1 MGEFALG
8 QPVPRFEDPRL
19 LRGGGRYVDDMVLP
33 RMAFGH
39 VLRSPHAHAR
49 IRSID
54 ATAAKAV
61 PGVHAVLTGSDW
73 EASGWGDLPSAAG
86 NKRRDGAPAYR
97 PRYPALVKDR
107 VRWVGDY
114 VAFVVAETTHQA
126 ADAAELIAVEYEP
139 LPAIVSTAAAMEP
152 RAARVWDASP
162 DNISFVYLEG
172 DKAATDAAFARAAH
186 VVRHEFVINRV
197 TAATM
202 EPRGCIGDYNAAA
215 DHYTIYTTLQRTHA
229 YRSELARQI
238 LKVPE
243 SKVRVV
249 AGDIGGSFGM
259 KSAIY
264 NEVALVLL
272 ASKLTGRPVKWTSTR
287 SEAFLGDAQAR
298 DNITEAELAL
308 DADGHFLGLRVKT
321 IAAVGAYPQAGS
333 NAFVANLGTLAGV
346 YRTPA
351 VYADVTAVYT
361 NTNPMRAYRGNGR
374 PEAAYVIER
383 MVDLA
388 ADELQIDPVDLRR
401 RNMIPPEAMPFKSGL
416 TFTYDC
422 GEFEKSLDMALDLA
436 DFAGFEHRRA
446 EARGC
451 GKLRGFG
458 ISNTIER
465 AAAGGF
471 EAAEI
476 RFDRTGTVTLLSGSI
491 TQGQGHETV
500 YKQLLCDRLGIHPD
514 QVHYVQGD
522 TEKVAIG
529 EGTGGSRSAAL
540 GGSAVHLATEKI
552 VAKAKAVAASILGA
566 DGDEIDFDDGLF
578 SAPRSNRRLTI
589 GEIARESLNPENL
602 PEGMDLGLIAGATF
616 SCREQNFPNGCHIC
630 ELEIDEETG
639 EVEILRYSVVDDVG
653 TVMNP
658 LLLEGQICGGIAQG
672 VGQVLME
679 DIRFD
684 PASGQLLTG
693 SFMDYAMPRAGDLS
707 AIHCDSNPVLTK
719 TNPLGVKGA
728 GEAGNVGALPAV
740 ANALADALSPLAIHH
755 IEMPATPERL
765 WRVIGQSRIG
775 QLLSK

>member
-33 RMAFGH
+33 HMAFGH
-39 VLRSPHAHAR
+39 VLRSSHAHAR

-54 ATAAKAV
+54 TSTAKAAPSV
-61 PGVHAVLTGSDW
+61 LAVLTGADW
-73 EASGWGDLPSAAG
+73 EASGWGDLPTASG
-86 NKRRDGAPAYR
+86 NRRRDGSPAYR

-114 VAFVVAETTHQA
+114 VAFVIAATRDQA
-126 ADAAELIAVEYEP
+126 ADAAELIAVDYDP
-139 LPAIVSTAAAMEP
+139 LPAVVSTAEALEP
-152 RAARVWDASP
+152 DAPRVWDDSP
-162 DNISFVYLEG
+162 DNASFTYLEG
-172 DKAATDAAFARAAH
+172 DKAAADAAFARAAQ
-186 VVRHEFVINRV
+186 VVRHKFVINRV

-215 DHYTIYTTLQRTHA
+215 DHYTIYTTLQRTHG
-229 YRSELARQI
+229 YRSELAQQI

-264 NEVALVLL
+264 NEVALVLF
-272 ASKLTGRPVKWTSTR
+272 ASKLIGRPVKWTSTR
-287 SEAFLGDAQAR
+287 SEAFLADAQAR
-298 DNITEAELAL
+298 DNVTEAELAL
-308 DADGHFLGLRVKT
+308 DRDGHFLGLRVNT
-321 IAAVGAYPQAGS
+321 TAAVGAYPQAGS
-333 NAFVANLGTLAGV
+333 NAFVNNLGTLAGV

-374 PEAAYVIER
+374 PEAGYVIER

-388 ADELQIDPVDLRR
+388 AEELGIDRIELRR
-401 RNMIPPEAMPFKSGL
+401 RNMIPPEEMPFKSGL

-422 GEFEKSLDMALDLA
+422 GEFEKGLEMALELA

-446 EARGC
+446 EARGR

-476 RFDRTGTVTLLSGSI
+476 RFDRGGTVTLLSGSI

-522 TEKVAIG
+522 TDKVAIG
-529 EGTGGSRSAAL
+529 EGTGGSRTAAL
-540 GGSAVHLATEKI
+540 GGSAVHLATERI
-552 VAKAKAVAASILGA
+552 VTKARVIAAAMLG
-566 DGDEIDFDDGLF
+566 GDPDEVRFEDGLF
-578 SAPRSNRRLTI
+578 SAPRSNRTLTI
-589 GEIARESLNPENL
+589 GEIAKESLDSRNL

-616 SCREQNFPNGCHIC
+616 SCKEQNFPNGCHIC
-630 ELEIDEETG
+630 ELEIDAETG

-653 TVMNP
+653 TVLNP

-693 SFMDYAMPRAGDLS
+693 SFMDYAMPRASDLS
-707 AIHCDSNPVLTK
+707 AIHCDSNPVPTN

-740 ANALADALSPLAIHH
+740 ANALVDALSPFGIRH
-755 IEMPATPERL
+755 IQMPATPERL
-765 WRVIGQSRIG
+765 WRAIREAR
-775 QLLSK
+775 